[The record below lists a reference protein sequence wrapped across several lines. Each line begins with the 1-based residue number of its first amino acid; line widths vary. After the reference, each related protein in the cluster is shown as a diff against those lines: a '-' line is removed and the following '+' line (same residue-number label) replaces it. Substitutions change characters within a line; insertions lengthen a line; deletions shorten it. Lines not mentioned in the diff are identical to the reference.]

1 MAKAK
6 LKTQKTKISAKDF
19 LNTVKEE
26 QLRKDSFSILGML
39 QESTGDKPEMWGGAI
54 IGFGNVQLKYA
65 SGRELDWFKAG
76 FSPRKQGLTLYGLKN
91 LKEQNDL
98 LKKLGKYKI
107 GGGCLYIK
115 KLTDV
120 DTEVLEKVI
129 DKCTKT

>member
-6 LKTQKTKISAKDF
+6 LKTKKTKISAKDF

-39 QESTGDKPEMWGGAI
+39 QKATGDKPEMWGGAI

-120 DTEVLEKVI
+120 DTGVLKKVI
-129 DKCTKT
+129 NKCTKT